1 VVLKQKVIFT
11 KDNLSK
17 RNWHGCKKCAFC
29 DHEESINHLFFDC
42 PFARLV
48 WRVVHFT
55 FNIVPPTNC
64 TNMFNLVIGLMGLT
78 KIQRHKFELELVLL
92 YGLYGIAEM
101 I

>member
-1 VVLKQKVIFT
+1 MQSDLIKVILT

-29 DHEESINHLFFDC
+29 DQEETINNLFFDC

-55 FNIVPPTNC
+55 FNIAPPTNS
-64 TNMFNLVIGLMGLT
+64 TNMFGNWLNGTDKDT
-78 KIQRHKFELELVLL
+78 KARIRVGTCAIVWSL
-92 YGLYGIAEM
+92 
-101 I
+101 